1 MTKPGIKA
9 LNVVPD
15 NASSNKSASDQYSN
29 LASLNSRLR
38 AMDAAIKDYELKETE
53 VLAEALYGRTLTIA
67 DFYRRFAKSNETVP
81 FLEKILFI
89 KSDQDFLDIPGL
101 VGSQITEVI
110 ISIPMITGMLP
121 YPDFSK
127 IDLARF
133 ALGKAE
139 SFPGYD
145 TSKAADKKKIE
156 EKIKKDNK
164 YKAKIIKEGKIELDK
179 MSLYPKAYK
188 LVKATQPPSRKDIVK
203 VLLPNKLGH
212 FPSFFALEYV
222 GKADKK
228 AQKKEGQPGK

>member
-1 MTKPGIKA
+1 LI
-9 LNVVPD
+9 
-15 NASSNKSASDQYSN
+15 
-29 LASLNSRLR
+29 
-38 AMDAAIKDYELKETE
+38 
-53 VLAEALYGRTLTIA
+53 
-67 DFYRRFAKSNETVP
+67 
-81 FLEKILFI
+81 
-89 KSDQDFLDIPGL
+89 GL
-101 VGSQITEVI
+101 QITEVI

-133 ALGKAE
+133 ALGKTS
-139 SFPGYD
+139 SFPEYD
-145 TSKAADKKKIE
+145 TGKAPEKERIE
-156 EKIKKDNK
+156 KKIKKDNK

-188 LVKATQPPSRKDIVK
+188 LVKDVQPPSRKDIVK

-228 AQKKEGQPGK
+228 VQKKEGENG

>member
-1 MTKPGIKA
+1 MAKPGTEAI
-9 LNVVPD
+9 NVLPD
-15 NASSNKSASDQYSN
+15 NASSNRSASDQYSN
-29 LASLNSRLR
+29 LASLSSRLR
-38 AMDAAIKDYELKETE
+38 AMDAAIKDYELKKAE

-67 DFYRRFAKSNETVP
+67 DFYRRFAKAPETVP
-81 FLEKILFI
+81 FLENILSI
-89 KSDQDFLDIPGL
+89 DPDTDFLTSRGL
-101 VGSQITEVI
+101 IGLQITEVI

-133 ALGKAE
+133 ALGKVN
-139 SFPGYD
+139 SFPQYKNY
-145 TSKAADKKKIE
+145 TTADRKEIE
-156 EKIKKDNK
+156 GKIKKDNK

-188 LVKATQPPSRKDIVK
+188 LVKDTQPPSRKDIVK

-228 AQKKEGQPGK
+228 VQKKEGKNR

>member
-1 MTKPGIKA
+1 MTEPGTKA
-9 LNVVPD
+9 LNVLPD

-29 LASLNSRLR
+29 LASLSSRLR
-38 AMDAAIKDYELKETE
+38 AMDAAIKDYELKKTE
-53 VLAEALYGRTLTIA
+53 VLAEVLYGRTLTIA

-89 KSDQDFLDIPGL
+89 KSDQDFLDIPEL
-101 VGSQITEVI
+101 VSRQITEVI

-133 ALGKAE
+133 ALGKGD
-139 SFPGYD
+139 SFPRYD
-145 TSKAADKKKIE
+145 SYITEDKKKIE
-156 EKIKKDNK
+156 EKIKKDKK

-222 GKADKK
+222 GKA
-228 AQKKEGQPGK
+228 KKESQEKEREPG